1 MLCMPRHWS
10 NDIFCIYW
18 KKAQVDEHFILD
30 CTYFSLS
37 VYNKRY
43 GIASRMTEVERFQ
56 VDVLIGIKWYMVT
69 VEHGESQTP
78 KNTK

>member
-1 MLCMPRHWS
+1 M
-10 NDIFCIYW
+10 IYSVYIEK

-43 GIASRMTEVERFQ
+43 GIASRMTEVERF
-56 VDVLIGIKWYMVT
+56 D
-69 VEHGESQTP
+69 
-78 KNTK
+78 